1 MLTNERFDSKNT
13 VDIVSII
20 KLSLESIILS
30 LKINSNITITPIMFA
45 INGIDKYIQ
54 SLLFI
59 FVFNNLRT
67 IEK

>member
-54 SLLFI
+54 SSCLFLFLI
-59 FVFNNLRT
+59 
-67 IEK
+67 